1 VTDSDTLIRVREIL
15 ESDPLWC
22 AYAIADTCPP
32 YQAAARWI
40 FEADSVILRYGGL
53 EPPILFAHGDP
64 ARVQRLFA
72 EVSPGIYQYSL
83 MAAHFDR
90 VKARLKPQSRQR
102 MWRMALDSDAFP
114 GSEPL
119 ETIVPLTP
127 EDSVQVAEL
136 FDRHPD
142 KPDAYH
148 ESQLSY
154 GINYGYLENSRLRCV
169 AGTHVLCLEKGVAA
183 IGNVFTHPAYRN
195 RGLARK
201 TIAALIQALLGRG
214 IRTIVLNVGMDNAP
228 ALRCYEHLG
237 FMPHCGYYEGVVEVI
252 PNPI

>member
-1 VTDSDTLIRVREIL
+1 MNNSDTLSRVREIL
-15 ESDPLWC
+15 ASDPLWC

-32 YQAAARWI
+32 YQAAAEWI

-64 ARVQRLFA
+64 ARVQQLFV
-72 EVSPGIYQYSL
+72 EVPPGLYQYSL

-90 VKARLKPQSRQR
+90 VKAHLRPRSRRR
-102 MWRMALDSDAFP
+102 MWRMVLDRDAFP
-114 GSEPL
+114 GSEPV
-119 ETIVPLTP
+119 EAVVPLTR
-127 EDSVQVAEL
+127 EDAVQVAEL

-142 KPDAYH
+142 RPDAYH
-148 ESQLSY
+148 ESQLSH
-154 GINYGYLENSRLRCV
+154 GVNYGYLDDGELRCV
-169 AGTHVLCLEKGVAA
+169 AGTHVLCLEARVAA
-183 IGNVFTHPAYRN
+183 IGNVFTHPVYRN

-201 TIAALIQALLGRG
+201 TIATLIQALLDRDL
-214 IRTIVLNVGMDNAP
+214 RTVVLNVGMDNEP

-237 FMPHCGYYEGVVEVI
+237 FMPHCGYYEGIVEVI